1 MTDQLEDQTQG
12 GSTVDRSLPGG
23 CMADSDLP
31 TKGRQRGVRAVELN
45 VAARLENLALLRTLV
60 GAIGTFED
68 LDFDAVA
75 DLRLAV
81 DEVCTRLI
89 RSALPDATLRLVVDP
104 RKDEVVVEASAA
116 CDTHDVVAPGSFTC
130 PDRAGRR
137 RPDLPRRSPARCSR
151 QCLRHHVDRPTGG
164 IQQVTA
170 RAAGGS
176 ASRANEYADVPEMFR
191 ELVGLPAGSPEFQRH
206 RDKIVQRCL
215 PLADH
220 IARRFEGRGEPRD
233 DLIQV
238 ARVGLVNAA
247 VRFDVKTGS
256 DFVSFAVPTI
266 MGEVRRH
273 FRDNSWSVKVP
284 RRLKELHLRLGTA
297 TADLSQ
303 RLGRAP
309 SASELAAELGMDR
322 AEVIEGLLAGSSY
335 HTLSIDSGGGSD
347 DDARAITDTLGD
359 VDAGLD
365 QIENREV
372 LRPLLEALPERERTV
387 LVLRFFDSMTQTQ
400 IAERVGISQMHVSRL
415 LAKSLARLRDQ
426 LE

>member
-1 MTDQLEDQTQG
+1 MT
-12 GSTVDRSLPGG
+12 
-23 CMADSDLP
+23 
-31 TKGRQRGVRAVELN
+31 
-45 VAARLENLALLRTLV
+45 
-60 GAIGTFED
+60 
-68 LDFDAVA
+68 
-75 DLRLAV
+75 
-81 DEVCTRLI
+81 
-89 RSALPDATLRLVVDP
+89 
-104 RKDEVVVEASAA
+104 AS
-116 CDTHDVVAPGSFTC
+116 
-130 PDRAGRR
+130 
-137 RPDLPRRSPARCSR
+137 
-151 QCLRHHVDRPTGG
+151 
-164 IQQVTA
+164 
-170 RAAGGS
+170 AAGGS
-176 ASRANEYADVPEMFR
+176 TSRPNEYADVPDMFR
-191 ELVGLPAGSPEFQRH
+191 EMATFPADSPEVQRH

-238 ARVGLVNAA
+238 ARVGLVNAV
-247 VRFDVKTGS
+247 VRYDVEAGS

-284 RRLKELHLRLGTA
+284 RRLKELHLRLGAA

-309 SASELAAELGMDR
+309 TATELAMELGMDR
-322 AEVIEGLLAGSSY
+322 GEVVEGLVAGSSY
-335 HTLSIDSGGGSD
+335 NTLSIDSGGGSD
-347 DDARAITDTLGD
+347 DDDARAIADTLGD
-359 VDAGLD
+359 VDAGLER
-365 QIENREV
+365 IENREA

-387 LVLRFFDSMTQTQ
+387 LILRFFEAMTQTQ